1 MLFKTLLSKQHQRH
15 QINTILDKSENL
27 LAEQKYFSIKDTD
40 ESSID
45 KRLKL
50 KWTAILEVKNN

>member
-27 LAEQKYFSIKDTD
+27 LAEQEYFSIKDID

>member
-1 MLFKTLLSKQHQRH
+1 MLSKQHQRH

-27 LAEQKYFSIKDTD
+27 LAEQEYISIKDTD
-40 ESSID
+40 KSSID

>member
-1 MLFKTLLSKQHQRH
+1 LLSKQHQRH
-15 QINTILDKSENL
+15 QINTILDKLENL
-27 LAEQKYFSIKDTD
+27 LAEQEYFSIKDMD

>member
-1 MLFKTLLSKQHQRH
+1 MLFKILLSKQHQRH
-15 QINTILDKSENL
+15 QINTILDKLENL
-27 LAEQKYFSIKDTD
+27 LAEQEYFSIKDMD

>member
-27 LAEQKYFSIKDTD
+27 LAEQKYFYIKDTD

>member
-1 MLFKTLLSKQHQRH
+1 MLFKILLSKQHQRH

-27 LAEQKYFSIKDTD
+27 LAEKEYISIKDTD
-40 ESSID
+40 KSSID

>member
-1 MLFKTLLSKQHQRH
+1 MLSKQHQRH
-15 QINTILDKSENL
+15 QINTISDKSENL
-27 LAEQKYFSIKDTD
+27 LAEQEYISIKDTD
-40 ESSID
+40 KSSID